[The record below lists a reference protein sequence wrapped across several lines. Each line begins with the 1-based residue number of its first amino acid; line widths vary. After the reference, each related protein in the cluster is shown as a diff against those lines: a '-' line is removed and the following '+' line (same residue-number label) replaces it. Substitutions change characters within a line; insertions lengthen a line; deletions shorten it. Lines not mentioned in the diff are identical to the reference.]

1 MGLFLSTVEVNYSH
15 YTAMFL
21 YYHNTEKYNFFCL
34 SFNQIQ
40 YLDSFISGAQ
50 VKFVLCTHFG
60 QNDYLPTYKLKTV
73 SMSTSTMKISRMK
86 MIAIYKK
93 NTFSH
98 IYFNFFKDNDTQE
111 II

>member
-1 MGLFLSTVEVNYSH
+1 MSLSILVIEAKSGANLGVILIDCRSKLYSCI
-15 YTAMFL
+15 AMFFIL
-21 YYHNTEKYNFFCL
+21 PHTEKYNFFCL

-73 SMSTSTMKISRMK
+73 SMSTLV
-86 MIAIYKK
+86 
-93 NTFSH
+93 
-98 IYFNFFKDNDTQE
+98 Q
-111 II
+111 